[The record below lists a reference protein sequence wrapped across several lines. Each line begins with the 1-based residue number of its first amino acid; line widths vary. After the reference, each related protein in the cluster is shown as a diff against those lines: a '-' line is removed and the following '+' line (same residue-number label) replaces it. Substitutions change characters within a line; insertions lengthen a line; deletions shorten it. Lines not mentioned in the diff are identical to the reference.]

1 MEWKGIGNLS
11 GRQRVDTWGQCPA
24 KNLKAFSCSI
34 SLRAG
39 DQSVSK
45 TASIPFIVHMPGTV
59 RCRTRTRGCHSHR
72 LNSHSC
78 DHAGQPVYWSRYSFF
93 RILP

>member
-1 MEWKGIGNLS
+1 MIGICYLAS
-11 GRQRVDTWGQCPA
+11 FPLTVFDHLQYASMVDTCGQCPT

-45 TASIPFIVHMPGTV
+45 GASIPFIIHIMSGTV
-59 RCRTRTRGCHSHR
+59 RCETRIIIVRHCP
-72 LNSHSC
+72 LC
-78 DHAGQPVYWSRYSFF
+78 VYPLST
-93 RILP
+93 LHHHT